1 MKIPEMEKTGNFKK
15 EKRLGILETTKDSFT
30 GKREKGGAEML
41 LELEHVTGTG
51 KRKFL
56 SDISFSLPA
65 GYLMGLAG
73 KNGAGKTTLLEC
85 MISRKRR
92 YTGRIR
98 LNGEDIRADYG
109 KTMQQIGFVSDEN
122 PFLLEYTARQNGEIF
137 GMAYENW
144 DMEFFLEQMKRMGVA
159 AGQKVGELSR
169 GEFIKFQTAFA
180 MAHGSVLYLLDEATA
195 GMDPVFR
202 REFFQILHEII
213 KTEQA
218 SVLMTSHI
226 ETEISQKMDYVAVL
240 EEGKLISFGSTDV

>member
-1 MKIPEMEKTGNFKK
+1 
-15 EKRLGILETTKDSFT
+15 
-30 GKREKGGAEML
+30 ML
-41 LELEHVTGTG
+41 LELEHVSGIG
-51 KRKFL
+51 KKKFL

-85 MISRKRR
+85 MVSRKKQ
-92 YTGRIR
+92 YSGTIR

-109 KTMQQIGFVSDEN
+109 KTMQQIGFVSEEN
-122 PFLLEYTARQNGEIF
+122 PFLLDYTARQNGEIF
-137 GMAYENW
+137 GMAYEKW
-144 DMEFFLEQMKRMGVA
+144 DMEIFLAQMNRMGVA
-159 AGQKVGELSR
+159 TGQKVGKLSR

-202 REFFQILHEII
+202 REFFGILHEII
-213 KTEQA
+213 GTEQA

-226 ETEISQKMDYVAVL
+226 ETEISQKMDYVAIL
-240 EEGKLISFGSTDV
+240 EEGKLVSFGEAGNACKNAVRIVELQNF

>member
-1 MKIPEMEKTGNFKK
+1 
-15 EKRLGILETTKDSFT
+15 
-30 GKREKGGAEML
+30 ML

-122 PFLLEYTARQNGEIF
+122 PFLLDYTARQNGEIF

>member
-1 MKIPEMEKTGNFKK
+1 
-15 EKRLGILETTKDSFT
+15 
-30 GKREKGGAEML
+30 ML
-41 LELEHVTGTG
+41 LELEHVTGIG

-85 MISRKRR
+85 IVSRKKH
-92 YTGRIR
+92 YNGTIR
-98 LNGEDIRADYG
+98 LNGEDIRTDYR

-122 PFLLEYTARQNGEIF
+122 PFLFDYTARQNGEIF

-144 DMEFFLEQMKRMGVA
+144 DMELFLELLKRMDVA
-159 AGQKVGELSR
+159 AGQKVGNLSR
-169 GEFIKFQTAFA
+169 GQFIKFQTAFA

-202 REFFQILHEII
+202 REFFGILHEII
-213 KTEQA
+213 GTEQA

-240 EEGKLISFGSTDV
+240 EDGKLISFGEAGDTL